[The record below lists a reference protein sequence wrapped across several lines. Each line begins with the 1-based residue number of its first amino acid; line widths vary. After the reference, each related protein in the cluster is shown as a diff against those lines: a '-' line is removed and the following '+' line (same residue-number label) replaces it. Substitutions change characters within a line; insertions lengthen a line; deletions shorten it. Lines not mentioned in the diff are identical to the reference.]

1 MQKTLKQLINKSTIF
16 KVILVFIGS
25 YLISLLFWILVKD
38 QYCYTLAFVTSKV
51 VAGLKG
57 AKVEDVTFEQGLVK
71 ATFSPWQGRKHV
83 LVNVP
88 IKTSYTFNAPLTIAI
103 MACLYGFIRRR
114 RRAYGEAFLILISV
128 HFLYVFSLEM
138 KQITEIFM
146 KEGIEPLNK
155 PEMYAYQ
162 FLWSFTRSM
171 IIRFEPFLI
180 GFYMYMRFAE
190 RSSEKSS
197 IEK

>member
-1 MQKTLKQLINKSTIF
+1 MQKPLKQLINKTAIF
-16 KVILVFIGS
+16 RIVLIFIAS
-25 YLISLLFWILVKD
+25 YLVSLLFWILVKD
-38 QYCYTLAFVTSKV
+38 QYCYTIAFVTSKV

-57 AKVEDVTFEQGLVK
+57 AKVEDVVFEEKMVT
-71 ATFSPWQGRKHV
+71 ATFSPWQGRTHF
-83 LVNVP
+83 LVHVP

-103 MACLYGFIRRR
+103 MACLYVFIRRR
-114 RRAYGEAFLILISV
+114 RRAYGEAFLILIGV

-138 KQITEIFM
+138 KQITEVFM

-190 RSSEKSS
+190 RPSEKSS